1 LQVHAS
7 LARMKRLSVAF
18 FITLLLPPLGG
29 PALTQPVVTQ
39 PPTSTII
46 FTPGSTVSTVN
57 GQMAPGAHDLYY
69 VQAKVGQTLLVSITS
84 EGDIAF
90 QVYTADTTLAKGADG
105 GPLINGKT
113 RANAGV
119 TDHTKAW
126 VGAVARTG
134 NYLIAVGAGNGG
146 PTGPMPYGLT
156 VSLQ

>member
-1 LQVHAS
+1 VHAI
-7 LARMKRLSVAF
+7 LARMKRLSVVF
-18 FITLLLPPLGG
+18 FITLLLPLPGG
-29 PALTQPVVTQ
+29 PALTQPVVTL

-57 GQMAPGAHDLYY
+57 GRMAPGARDLYY
-69 VQAKVGQTLLVSITS
+69 VQAKAGQTLLVSVTS

-113 RANAGV
+113 LPNAGV
-119 TDHTKAW
+119 ADHAKAW
-126 VGAVARTG
+126 VGAIPRTG

-146 PTGPMPYGLT
+146 VTTPMPYGLT